1 MNIFLFMFVCLLLAN
16 MQSIARA
23 LLSPELNA
31 ARTALATLIVLSS
44 LARATRSA
52 RVTELEAESGQSSF
66 NEQKEEE
73 IDNVTGQFAIAQ
85 VL

>member
-1 MNIFLFMFVCLLLAN
+1 MFVGAILAN

-23 LLSPELNA
+23 LLSPELNG

-52 RVTELEAESGQSSF
+52 RVTDLEA
-66 NEQKEEE
+66 
-73 IDNVTGQFAIAQ
+73 
-85 VL
+85 